1 MTYYPWQF
9 MVSLRSWWWPWGSWW
24 FWWSRDDQNT
34 TQGIRRRWIE
44 EGREAGGCSE
54 DDRQT
59 EVYGSQQR
67 SGPGIATVKDCVHNF
82 SETKTGNLNFRW
94 TTLLLQAKNWTRKW
108 CQSWATWRYLDWI
121 QVATIWLF
129 SHNNMTKVVLSLFLK
144 FLESK
149 SANFEFCSQPRIT
162 SVWQPTTKRKD
173 YHIYTGRDVELGRK
187 SEGCK
192 LLSKTTNGRRH
203 QAGVPSHDQ
212 VFFPP
217 QVTRRDLFFIDT
229 VIQDWISWMRTKCLL
244 FFFVDM
250 TLNLSQP
257 QITRN
262 RLCHFPR
269 GSWKRTEV
277 WGKSPP
283 GPHHAW
289 SCPAPARRSPSPTRW
304 PTSRW
309 RRSPTTISPSVLS
322 SSPHFQWRCE
332 RSLPAQK
339 IGFNIN
345 LSGLLWSWHRW
356 EDSPQWR
363 RKVTILYFFFI
374 NVISKR
380 LFDSLRTLIANLIY
394 HIF

>member
-1 MTYYPWQF
+1 MSKLSN
-9 MVSLRSWWWPWGSWW
+9 M
-24 FWWSRDDQNT
+24 
-34 TQGIRRRWIE
+34 
-44 EGREAGGCSE
+44 
-54 DDRQT
+54 
-59 EVYGSQQR
+59 
-67 SGPGIATVKDCVHNF
+67 KVH
-82 SETKTGNLNFRW
+82 
-94 TTLLLQAKNWTRKW
+94 
-108 CQSWATWRYLDWI
+108 LDWI

-149 SANFEFCSQPRIT
+149 SANFEFRSKPRIT
-162 SVWQPTTKRKD
+162 SFWQPTTKRKD
-173 YHIYTGRDVELGRK
+173 YHIYRSRRWTRAQVRRLQASIENYKRPEAPSWRPFTWPGFLSSSSHKKRSLLHWYTWYRTE
-187 SEGCK
+187 S
-192 LLSKTTNGRRH
+192 LLSRMKTK
-203 QAGVPSHDQ
+203 
-212 VFFPP
+212 
-217 QVTRRDLFFIDT
+217 
-229 VIQDWISWMRTKCLL
+229 WLL
-244 FFFVDM
+244 SFFVDM

-289 SCPAPARRSPSPTRW
+289 SCPAPARRSCSPTRW

-309 RRSPTTISPSVLS
+309 RRSPTTTSPSVLS

-363 RKVTILYFFFI
+363 RKVNILYFFSI
-374 NVISKR
+374 NEISKR
-380 LFDSLRTLIANLIY
+380 LFDSLRALIRAA
-394 HIF
+394 